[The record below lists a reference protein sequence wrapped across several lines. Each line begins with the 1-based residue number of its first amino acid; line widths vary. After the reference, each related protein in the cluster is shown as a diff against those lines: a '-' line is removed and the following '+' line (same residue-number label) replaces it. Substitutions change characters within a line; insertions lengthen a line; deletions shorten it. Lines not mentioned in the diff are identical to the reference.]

1 MFSLRTHAMI
11 FGALL
16 ALIIGLAALGNALE
30 AAGTL
35 PPSPALQLVMRIVF
49 FGLVIALALSAV
61 PVMVKAV
68 IAAQVKAGN
77 ADQPIVKAAIDN
89 QSRIIIAM
97 WLLMIVG
104 TAIAIPA
111 AIQDGLFDTP
121 PEESD
126 GDDLG

>member
-1 MFSLRTHAMI
+1 MFSLRTHAII
-11 FGALL
+11 FAALL
-16 ALIIGLAALGNALE
+16 ALIIGIASIGNALE

-35 PPSPALQLVMRIVF
+35 PPPPTLQLVMRIVF

-68 IAAQVKAGN
+68 IAAQIRAGN
-77 ADQPIVKAAIDN
+77 ADQPLIKVVVDN
-89 QSRIIIAM
+89 QNLIIIGM
-97 WLLMIVG
+97 WLIMIVG
-104 TAIAIPA
+104 VAIAIPA

-121 PEESD
+121 GEVSD